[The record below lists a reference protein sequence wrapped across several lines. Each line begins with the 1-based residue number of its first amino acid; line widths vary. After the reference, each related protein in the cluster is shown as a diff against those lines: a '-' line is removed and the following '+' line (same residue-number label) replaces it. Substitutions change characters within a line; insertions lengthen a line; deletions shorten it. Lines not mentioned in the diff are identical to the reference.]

1 MFVWEGVILCDLIDS
16 SLLFQYNFRHFLNQG
31 YQLASLKYKVTACN
45 SMDLLNYCW
54 FGFKRFFGKIG
65 IDIDEVEHYCI
76 WDKPGQGHKQD
87 TRIEEALVWLH
98 APAL

>member
-1 MFVWEGVILCDLIDS
+1 
-16 SLLFQYNFRHFLNQG
+16 
-31 YQLASLKYKVTACN
+31 
-45 SMDLLNYCW
+45 MDLLNYCW

-98 APAL
+98 APALQLNGETQIARDASLL